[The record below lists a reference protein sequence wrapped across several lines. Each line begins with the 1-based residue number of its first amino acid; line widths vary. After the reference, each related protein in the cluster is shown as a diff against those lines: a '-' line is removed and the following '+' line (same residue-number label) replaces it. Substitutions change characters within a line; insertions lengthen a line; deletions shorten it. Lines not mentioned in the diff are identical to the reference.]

1 MNIYL
6 FTLFCACLLFAGF
19 NIFLNLKSP
28 HNLVLRIVSLLFILI
43 GLAGAFS
50 TLALSFIRLFGRVPV
65 LTHFLEL

>member
-6 FTLFCACLLFAGF
+6 FTLFGACLVFAGF
-19 NIFLNLKSP
+19 NIFLNSKTS
-28 HNLVLRIVSLLFILI
+28 HSQIRIISMLFILA
-43 GLAGAFS
+43 GLIGAFS

>member
-19 NIFLNLKSP
+19 NTFLLKSITRDPIDRIIPIFLIL
-28 HNLVLRIVSLLFILI
+28 VSLI
-43 GLAGAFS
+43 GAFS

>member
-1 MNIYL
+1 
-6 FTLFCACLLFAGF
+6 LFAGF
-19 NIFLNLKSP
+19 NIFLNSKSP